1 MTTALPLNRITWLGR
16 VLPGVTLCLAVALL
30 ADRLAPVEIAMTGRL
45 LIDPVVLAILLG
57 TSVRLVWRPGTAWE
71 QGITCSAKFL
81 LECSVVL
88 LGVSIDVTTLSRL
101 GLATIISVGML
112 VVAAVAGSYA
122 FGRACGLPVRL
133 SVLVACGNSICG
145 NAAIGAVAPLIGAGA
160 RDIATAVSFTAVF
173 GLLVV
178 LALPALI
185 PVLHLTLTQYGELAG
200 LTVYSVPQVLA
211 ATLPVG
217 TLSSQI
223 GTIVK
228 LLRVLMLGPVVL
240 GIAGIVAGRKRRLLR
255 RAPPQQEG
263 QGAPRISTPITTLV
277 PWFLVGFV
285 GLASCRSSDVLPG
298 VLIGPIASAAHL
310 LTVVSMAG
318 LGLTV
323 DLRTLAQCGN
333 RIALTV
339 AGSLAGI
346 FLISLMIVR
355 SLPLP

>member
-1 MTTALPLNRITWLGR
+1 MTIAFSFDRIAWLGR
-16 VLPGVTLCLAVALL
+16 VFPGVTLCLGVALL
-30 ADRLAPVEIAMTGRL
+30 ADRLAPVEIAVTGRL
-45 LIDPVVLAILLG
+45 FIDPVVLAILLG
-57 TSVRLVWRPGTAWE
+57 TSIRLVRRPGPTWE

-81 LECSVVL
+81 LECSVVV
-88 LGVSIDVTTLSRL
+88 LGASIDATTLSRL
-101 GLATIISVGML
+101 GPTTIISVGVL

-122 FGRACGLPVRL
+122 FGRGCGLPVRL

-185 PVLHLTLTQYGELAG
+185 PILHLTRTEYGELAG

-240 GIAGIVAGRKRRLLR
+240 GIACIVAGRKRRLIR
-255 RAPPQQEG
+255 Q
-263 QGAPRISTPITTLV
+263 APRQERQSGLLISTPITTLV

-285 GLASCRSSDVLPG
+285 GLASCRSSGVLPSAM
-298 VLIGPIASAAHL
+298 IGPTASAAHL

-318 LGLTV
+318 LGLNV
-323 DLRTLAQCGN
+323 DLRTLGQCGSK
-333 RIALTV
+333 IALVV

-346 FLISLMIVR
+346 FLMSLLIVR
-355 SLPLP
+355 TLPLP